1 MMSAEGSNRMN
12 SNITAAGELSP
23 TMLQAILDGLPIDV
37 LVHDRSSIIYAN
49 RGTARTL
56 GYDHPHDLAGLPVS
70 AIVHPESRDAG
81 IQRRAV
87 LFATGQHFPSVGIKL
102 RRRDETSVTAE
113 VMARSFRVGDE
124 TLAVVARG
132 VFGGTAVDVGTLV
145 SGTPE
150 YPEDTPFVRAVL
162 DSLPMPVIAHDTQ
175 VLVYVN
181 DAAAKGIGLPSS
193 AELIG
198 RPLSAVT
205 HPDDLEASRERQRAM
220 VAAGLRFNRIQAKVQ
235 TGDGTPVYA
244 ICSGDVISAGSSPLV
259 CWVIEE
265 MSLERPSGSDQA
277 SSGR

>member
-1 MMSAEGSNRMN
+1 MMSAEGSDRMN
-12 SNITAAGELSP
+12 SNTTAVGELSP
-23 TMLQAILDGLPIDV
+23 TVLQAILDELPIDV

-81 IQRRAV
+81 MQRRAV
-87 LFATGQHFPSVGIKL
+87 LFATGQHFPSVDIKL
-102 RRRDETSVTAE
+102 RRHDETSMAAE
-113 VMARSFRVGDE
+113 VMARSFRIGDE

-132 VFGGTAVDVGTLV
+132 VFGGTAVDAGTLV

-150 YPEDTPFVRAVL
+150 YPEDTPLVRAIL

-175 VLVYVN
+175 VFAYAN
-181 DAAAKGIGLPSS
+181 DAAAKGIGLPSRS
-193 AELIG
+193 ELIG
-198 RPLSAVT
+198 RPLSELT

-220 VAAGLRFNRIQAKVQ
+220 VAAGLHFNRIQAKVQ
-235 TGDGTPVYA
+235 TSDGTPVYT
-244 ICSGDVISAGSSPLV
+244 ICSGGVIAAGASSMV

-265 MSLERPSGSDQA
+265 MSLERPSGIEQA
-277 SSGR
+277 PSPR